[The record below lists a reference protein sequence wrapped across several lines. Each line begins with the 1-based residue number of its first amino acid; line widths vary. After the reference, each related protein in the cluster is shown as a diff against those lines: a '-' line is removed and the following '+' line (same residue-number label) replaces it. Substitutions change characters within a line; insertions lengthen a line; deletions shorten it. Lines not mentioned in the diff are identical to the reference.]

1 MTEAERLSI
10 MYSFLLYF
18 QVSYTFCKD
27 FIAGLVKDMSATDF
41 GRTSVLI
48 KAFQR
53 VSMNSYSNKKLWVL
67 QILVA
72 SQFSLSLSK
81 SKFSKM
87 FIRIRMVNS
96 CLNDDSNSHFAE
108 YMTL

>member
-1 MTEAERLSI
+1 MYTVTFEIPFAEFMILKVKD
-10 MYSFLLYF
+10 SFLETVLIYILILYYDVPIYF

-53 VSMNSYSNKKLWVL
+53 VSMNWD
-67 QILVA
+67 
-72 SQFSLSLSK
+72 F
-81 SKFSKM
+81 
-87 FIRIRMVNS
+87 
-96 CLNDDSNSHFAE
+96 
-108 YMTL
+108 

>member
-1 MTEAERLSI
+1 MSHLTWFSTICKCVSEVTWRPKFHDFTLMS
-10 MYSFLLYF
+10 SF

-53 VSMNSYSNKKLWVL
+53 VSYIAV
-67 QILVA
+67 I
-72 SQFSLSLSK
+72 
-81 SKFSKM
+81 
-87 FIRIRMVNS
+87 
-96 CLNDDSNSHFAE
+96 
-108 YMTL
+108 

>member
-1 MTEAERLSI
+1 MVIFSLS
-10 MYSFLLYF
+10 F

-53 VSMNSYSNKKLWVL
+53 VSLIPHEHFQRGQCLFLLCPQESRARVCPESKPSYL
-67 QILVA
+67 A
-72 SQFSLSLSK
+72 SPGSVGDHNGRGESRWS
-81 SKFSKM
+81 
-87 FIRIRMVNS
+87 
-96 CLNDDSNSHFAE
+96 D
-108 YMTL
+108 